1 MDVTSYCENVNKEL
15 TEWKAKV
22 EDIVKK
28 LYKMPSGDD
37 REKYVPQV
45 NELHT
50 LIDEIDDRITRLKR
64 ECPAE
69 WSPNKIELDSKISR
83 IANIY
88 EEVWPNVSDADVG
101 GAF

>member
-1 MDVTSYCENVNKEL
+1 MDLTSYCENVNKEL

-28 LYKMPSGDD
+28 LEKMPSGDD
-37 REKYVPQV
+37 REKHVPQV
-45 NELHT
+45 NELHA
-50 LIDEIDDRITRLKR
+50 LIDDIDDKIAGLKR

-83 IANIY
+83 IANNY
-88 EEVWPNVSDADVG
+88 EEVWPDISDADIG

>member
-1 MDVTSYCENVNKEL
+1 MDVTSYCENVSKEL
-15 TEWKAKV
+15 TGWKAKV
-22 EDIVKK
+22 DGIVKK
-28 LYKMPSGDD
+28 LDKMPSGDK
-37 REKYVPQV
+37 EKVVPQV
-45 NELHT
+45 NELHA
-50 LIDEIDDRITRLKR
+50 LMDEIDDRIARLKR

-69 WSPNKIELDSKISR
+69 WSPDKIELDSKISR

>member
-1 MDVTSYCENVNKEL
+1 MVDLV
-15 TEWKAKV
+15 
-22 EDIVKK
+22 
-28 LYKMPSGDD
+28 
-37 REKYVPQV
+37 
-45 NELHT
+45 T
-50 LIDEIDDRITRLKR
+50 LIYHLVFYQSYSYHKHLHIQVGYHQYLIDDIDDRIMRLKR

>member
-22 EDIVKK
+22 EDIVRK
-28 LYKMPSGDD
+28 LDKMPSGGD
-37 REKYVPQV
+37 REKHLPQV
-45 NELHT
+45 NELHA

-83 IANIY
+83 IADIY
-88 EEVWPNVSDADVG
+88 EEVWPNVSDADIG
-101 GAF
+101 GVF

>member
-1 MDVTSYCENVNKEL
+1 MDVTSYCENVSKEL
-15 TEWKAKV
+15 TGWKAKV
-22 EDIVKK
+22 DGIVKK
-28 LYKMPSGDD
+28 IDKMPSGDK
-37 REKYVPQV
+37 EKVVPLV
-45 NELHT
+45 NELHA
-50 LIDEIDDRITRLKR
+50 LIDEIDDRIARLKR

-69 WSPNKIELDSKISR
+69 WSPDKIELDSKISR